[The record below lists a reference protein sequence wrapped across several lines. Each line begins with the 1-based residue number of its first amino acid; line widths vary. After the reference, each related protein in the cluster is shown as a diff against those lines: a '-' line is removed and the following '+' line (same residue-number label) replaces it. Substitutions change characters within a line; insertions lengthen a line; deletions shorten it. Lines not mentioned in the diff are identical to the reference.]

1 MLKPLLLLA
10 VALLTTGCREKGIRT
25 EYGVRTGYGAS
36 SVNGTTVLGQ
46 MFENAG
52 HRVRSWRLMSPS
64 LAKADVIVYFPS
76 ESKPL
81 STDAVDWLDDW
92 LRYSYDEDTYELED
106 KILIV
111 VGRAYLAEEFYWR
124 ETQPNAPARLK
135 TEYAAKLR
143 QAQLN
148 GPLGGASGGKG
159 AVGEWYDVNPVA
171 PATKVKQLKGPWA
184 AGVDASKAALET
196 SSTIAPHDDLD
207 ILLADGAGRPLVSEL
222 AYVEESDAWNSG
234 ESDVL
239 VIENG
244 SFLLNASLVN
254 HEHRKLAG
262 RLVDYIG
269 DPEKDVVFLEAD
281 ASPTISDSDPN
292 QNPPTGFELFRIW
305 PIGAVLAQ
313 AAALGIVF
321 ALAQFPIFGVP
332 RRLERPALT
341 DFGKHVAAL
350 SRLLSATHDRAF
362 ASGLVRKYFTE
373 RRQ

>member
-1 MLKPLLLLA
+1 MLLLA
-10 VALLTTGCREKGIRT
+10 AVLLSVGCREKGIRT
-25 EYGVRTGYGAS
+25 EYGTRTGYGAR

-46 MFENAG
+46 MFEDAG

-76 ESKPL
+76 ESQPL
-81 STDAVDWLDDW
+81 STDAVAWLDDW
-92 LRYSYDEDTYELED
+92 LRYSYDDDTYELQE
-106 KILIV
+106 KTLIV
-111 VGRAYLAEEFYWR
+111 VGRAYSAEEFYWR
-124 ETQPNAPARLK
+124 ETQPRAPAGLK

-143 QAQLN
+143 KAQLD
-148 GPLGGASGGKG
+148 GPLGSGTGGKG
-159 AVGEWYDVNPVA
+159 TVGDWYDLTA
-171 PATKVKQLKGPWA
+171 PGTTSKVTTLTGPWSI
-184 AGVDASKAALET
+184 GVDASKAAIEQSGT
-196 SSTIAPHDDLD
+196 VFPNKSLD
-207 ILLADGAGRPLVSEL
+207 VLLADGAGHPLVSEL
-222 AYVEESDAWNSG
+222 IYSEDDEWSSDGS
-234 ESDVL
+234 SVL

-244 SFLLNASLVN
+244 SFLLNASVVN

-262 RLVDYIG
+262 RVVDYAG
-269 DPEKDVVFLEAD
+269 APEKDVVFLESD
-281 ASPTISDSDPN
+281 ASPTISDTDPN

-341 DFGKHVAAL
+341 DFSKHVTAL
-350 SRLLSATHDRAF
+350 SRLLSATRDRAF